1 MSRGIGVGLYQP
13 GTTPLHRL
21 PPGPKVVGLA
31 VVSVTIVAVRSM
43 PASFVFLA
51 VALGLAV
58 LTGVSLR
65 LLLRSTRPVLVAAVV
80 VGAFQWWFYGRDKA
94 VETLVDLIA
103 LAVLALCLTAS
114 TPVNAMLDALV
125 RWLGPLRRF
134 GVAPERVSLAFA
146 LAIAA
151 LPGMVELALET
162 RDAARAR
169 GLGRHPRSYL
179 TPFVVRVVSRA
190 QETGDALQARGL
202 GD

>member
-1 MSRGIGVGLYQP
+1 M
-13 GTTPLHRL
+13 

-31 VVSVTIVAVRSM
+31 VASVTIVAVRSM

-51 VALGLAV
+51 LALGLAL

-65 LLLRSTRPVLVAAVV
+65 LLVRSTRPVLIAALV

-94 VETLVDLIA
+94 IETLVDLVA

-125 RWLGPLRRF
+125 RWLGPFRRV

>member
-21 PPGPKVVGLA
+21 PPGPKVVALA

-43 PASFVFLA
+43 PAAFGFLA

-65 LLLRSTRPVLVAAVV
+65 LLVRSTRPVLVAAAVV
-80 VGAFQWWFYGRDKA
+80 AGFQWWFYGRDKA
-94 VETLVDLIA
+94 IETLVDLVA

-114 TPVNAMLDALV
+114 TPVNAMLDAVV
-125 RWLGPLRRF
+125 RWLGPFRRF

-179 TPFVVRVVSRA
+179 TPFVVRVVGRA